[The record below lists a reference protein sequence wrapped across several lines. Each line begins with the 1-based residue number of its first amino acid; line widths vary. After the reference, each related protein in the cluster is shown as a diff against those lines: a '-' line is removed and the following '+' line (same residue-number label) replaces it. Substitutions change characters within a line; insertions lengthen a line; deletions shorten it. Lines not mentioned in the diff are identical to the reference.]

1 MNVVLYSRRHSD
13 EPISWQ
19 EGKRQGSSFCVSIH
33 HVSQFYQNS
42 QKIPAPYSEK
52 HPFFVAKKTASILGM
67 NTGTEESD
75 YDSSLASMS
84 ASFYDSSSD
93 DESVLLEEESTGTL
107 SDDSDSENDDYD
119 DDETHS
125 SLVNFEYN
133 GENHLDVPDNVSHVR
148 FHDSVRRVRRKAFQ
162 WCFNLRVVKMNDGLR
177 VIGQD
182 AFNSCECLEKVSIPP
197 SVNDIKRGSFYR
209 CMNLLDVNLSGGLK
223 VIGARAFAHC
233 ANLTRVK
240 VPSTV
245 KEIRKGAFSNCR
257 ALSTVELCEGLL
269 RIGVLAFASCT
280 NLLFIAVPSTV
291 REIAE
296 RAFQDC
302 SALRSV
308 AVVEGLSM
316 IENCA
321 FRGCFSLTT
330 FRVPSTVRMID
341 PYAFCWCDSLISV
354 ELPPTGSQF
363 IGAAAF
369 HGCES
374 LRNMFVE
381 SHVRTVQNSDI
392 FASSD
397 PDLDARPNP
406 LQEKFPSSSESDSEL
421 LDVLRGRFDSLP
433 IHRICY
439 YQAHY
444 PPATTRRLLSAAS
457 EGLFAQQVDKLG
469 MTPFHILALSTD
481 PDVSL
486 FSTLMD
492 RFPIGYACRKD
503 IWGFTPLDYLE
514 WNYTTQ
520 ASKALH
526 HVFRK
531 TVVERG
537 QKVSLIPRW
546 KEEIQLEV
554 NSLVKDLRR
563 HAKRR
568 HKFGPI
574 YSILA
579 KYELM
584 EATSTVE
591 LAAWKASM
599 TKNDKISSA
608 AKEREDHRYTCGA
621 NIVVPCVLA
630 FLIKQEKKL

>member
-1 MNVVLYSRRHSD
+1 MNM
-13 EPISWQ
+13 
-19 EGKRQGSSFCVSIH
+19 
-33 HVSQFYQNS
+33 
-42 QKIPAPYSEK
+42 A
-52 HPFFVAKKTASILGM
+52 
-67 NTGTEESD
+67 TEESD
-75 YDSSLASMS
+75 DDTSFASMS
-84 ASFYDSSSD
+84 ISFYGSSSD
-93 DESVLLEEESTGTL
+93 DESILEEDSMAESL
-107 SDDSDSENDDYD
+107 SDSCSEHDHDD

-125 SLVNFEYN
+125 SLVNFSYD
-133 GENHLDVPDNVSHVR
+133 GENHLDVPDNVSHVL
-148 FHDSVRRVRRKAFQ
+148 FGTFVRRIRRKAFQ
-162 WCFNLRVVKMNDGLR
+162 WCFNLRSVEMNDGLR

-182 AFNSCECLEKVSIPP
+182 AFNSCECLQQISIPP
-197 SVNDIKRGSFYR
+197 SVDDIKRGSFYR
-209 CMNLLDVNLSGGLK
+209 CMNLLDVNLSDGLK

-233 ANLTRVK
+233 ANLTRMK

-245 KEIRKGAFSNCR
+245 KEIRKGAFANCR
-257 ALSTVELCEGLL
+257 NLSTVELCEGLL

-354 ELPPTGSQF
+354 ELPPSGSQF

-381 SHVRTVQNSDI
+381 PHVRTVQNSDI
-392 FASSD
+392 FVSSD
-397 PDLDARPNP
+397 PDLDAPPPNP
-406 LQEKFPSSSESDSEL
+406 LQEKFQSSEESNSNL
-421 LDVLRGRFDSLP
+421 LGVLRGRFDSLP
-433 IHRICY
+433 IHKICY

-444 PPATTRRLLSAAS
+444 PSATTCRLLNAAS
-457 EGLFAQQVDKLG
+457 EGDRTLAQQVDKLG
-469 MTPFHILALSTD
+469 MTPFHILALSTN

-486 FSTLMD
+486 FSTLLD
-492 RFPIGYACRKD
+492 QYPIRFACCKD
-503 IWGFTPLDYLE
+503 TWGFTPLDYLE
-514 WNYTTQ
+514 WNYTTK

-537 QKVSLIPRW
+537 LRVSFIPRW

-554 NSLVKDLRR
+554 NFLVKDLRR

-568 HKFGPI
+568 HKFGHI

-584 EATSTVE
+584 EATSNVE
-591 LAAWKASM
+591 LAIWKSSI
-599 TKNDKISSA
+599 KNDVPACSTA
-608 AKEREDHRYTCGA
+608 ATDREDCRCTCGA
-621 NIVVPCVLA
+621 NIVVPNVLS
-630 FLIKQEKKL
+630 FLGKRQL

>member
-1 MNVVLYSRRHSD
+1 M
-13 EPISWQ
+13 
-19 EGKRQGSSFCVSIH
+19 
-33 HVSQFYQNS
+33 
-42 QKIPAPYSEK
+42 
-52 HPFFVAKKTASILGM
+52 
-67 NTGTEESD
+67 ESD
-75 YDSSLASMS
+75 DDTSFASMS
-84 ASFYDSSSD
+84 ISFDDSSSD
-93 DESVLLEEESTGTL
+93 EESMLDEDSTVGSL
-107 SDDSDSENDDYD
+107 SDSESEHDDD

-125 SLVNFEYN
+125 SLINFSYD

-148 FHDSVRRVRRKAFQ
+148 FESSVRRLRRKTFQ
-162 WCFNLRVVKMNDGLR
+162 WQFNLRAVEMNEGLR

-182 AFNSCECLEKVSIPP
+182 AFNSCECLQHISVPP
-197 SVNDIKRGSFYR
+197 SVDDIKRGSFYR
-209 CMNLLDVNLSGGLK
+209 CKNLLDVNLSNGLK

-233 ANLTRVK
+233 VNLTRVK

-245 KEIRKGAFSNCR
+245 KEIRKGAFANCR

-354 ELPPTGSQF
+354 ELPPSGSQF
-363 IGAAAF
+363 IGAAVF

-381 SHVRTVQNSDI
+381 PHVRTVRNSDI
-392 FASSD
+392 FVSSD
-397 PDLDARPNP
+397 PDLDAPPNP
-406 LQEKFPSSSESDSEL
+406 LQEKFQSSDESDSDL
-421 LDVLRGRFDSLP
+421 LDMLRGRFDCLP

-444 PPATTRRLLSAAS
+444 PSTTTRRLLKAAF
-457 EGLFAQQVDKLG
+457 EVVCAQQVDKLG
-469 MTPFHILALSTD
+469 MTPFHILALSTN
-481 PDVSL
+481 PDISL
-486 FSTLMD
+486 FSILLD
-492 RFPIGYACRKD
+492 RYPLRFACRKD
-503 IWGFTPLDYLE
+503 VWGFTPLDYLE
-514 WNYTTQ
+514 WNYTTR

-526 HVFRK
+526 HVFHR
-531 TVVERG
+531 TVVDRG
-537 QKVSLIPRW
+537 LKVSLIPRW
-546 KEEIQLEV
+546 KEEVQLEV

-568 HKFGPI
+568 HKFGHI

-584 EATSTVE
+584 EATSTAE
-591 LAAWKASM
+591 LAVWKSSM
-599 TKNDKISSA
+599 KNDLAIASSTD
-608 AKEREDHRYTCGA
+608 ERLDHRYTCGA
-621 NIVVPCVLA
+621 NIVVPSVLS
-630 FLIKQEKKL
+630 FLGKTQL

>member
-1 MNVVLYSRRHSD
+1 M
-13 EPISWQ
+13 
-19 EGKRQGSSFCVSIH
+19 
-33 HVSQFYQNS
+33 
-42 QKIPAPYSEK
+42 
-52 HPFFVAKKTASILGM
+52 
-67 NTGTEESD
+67 ESD
-75 YDSSLASMS
+75 DDTSFASMS
-84 ASFYDSSSD
+84 ISFDDSSSD
-93 DESVLLEEESTGTL
+93 EESMLDEDSTVGSL
-107 SDDSDSENDDYD
+107 SDSESEHDDD

-125 SLVNFEYN
+125 SLINFSYD

-148 FHDSVRRVRRKAFQ
+148 FESSVRRLRRKTFQ
-162 WCFNLRVVKMNDGLR
+162 WQFNLRAVEMNEGLR

-182 AFNSCECLEKVSIPP
+182 AFNSCECLQHISVPP
-197 SVNDIKRGSFYR
+197 SVDDIKRGSFYR
-209 CMNLLDVNLSGGLK
+209 CKNLLDVNLSNGLK

-233 ANLTRVK
+233 VNLTRVK

-245 KEIRKGAFSNCR
+245 KEIRKGAFANCR

-354 ELPPTGSQF
+354 ELPPSGSQF
-363 IGAAAF
+363 IGAAVF

-381 SHVRTVQNSDI
+381 PHVRTVRNSDI
-392 FASSD
+392 FVSSD
-397 PDLDARPNP
+397 PDLDAPPNP
-406 LQEKFPSSSESDSEL
+406 LQEKFQSSDESDSDL
-421 LDVLRGRFDSLP
+421 LDMLRGRFDCLP

-444 PPATTRRLLSAAS
+444 PSTTTRRLLKAAF
-457 EGLFAQQVDKLG
+457 EVVCAQQVDKLG
-469 MTPFHILALSTD
+469 MTPFHILALSTN
-481 PDVSL
+481 PDISL
-486 FSTLMD
+486 FSILLD
-492 RFPIGYACRKD
+492 RYPLRFACRKD
-503 IWGFTPLDYLE
+503 VWGFTPLDYLE
-514 WNYTTQ
+514 WNYTTR

-526 HVFRK
+526 HVFHR
-531 TVVERG
+531 TVVDRG
-537 QKVSLIPRW
+537 LKVSLIPRW
-546 KEEIQLEV
+546 KEEVQLEV

-568 HKFGPI
+568 HKFGHI

-584 EATSTVE
+584 EATSTAE
-591 LAAWKASM
+591 LALWKSSM
-599 TKNDKISSA
+599 KNDLAIASTD
-608 AKEREDHRYTCGA
+608 ERLDHRYTCGA
-621 NIVVPCVLA
+621 NIVVPSVLS
-630 FLIKQEKKL
+630 FLGKTQL

>member
-1 MNVVLYSRRHSD
+1 M
-13 EPISWQ
+13 
-19 EGKRQGSSFCVSIH
+19 
-33 HVSQFYQNS
+33 
-42 QKIPAPYSEK
+42 
-52 HPFFVAKKTASILGM
+52 
-67 NTGTEESD
+67 ESD
-75 YDSSLASMS
+75 DDTSFASMS
-84 ASFYDSSSD
+84 ISFDDSSSD
-93 DESVLLEEESTGTL
+93 EESMLDEDSTVGSL
-107 SDDSDSENDDYD
+107 SDSESEHDD

-125 SLVNFEYN
+125 SLINFSYDGENHLDVHDEESMLDEDSTVGSLSDSESEHDDDDDETHSSLINFSYD

-148 FHDSVRRVRRKAFQ
+148 FESSVRRLRRKTFQ
-162 WCFNLRVVKMNDGLR
+162 WQFNLRAVEMNEGLR

-182 AFNSCECLEKVSIPP
+182 AFNSCECLQHISVPP
-197 SVNDIKRGSFYR
+197 SVDDIKRGSFYR
-209 CMNLLDVNLSGGLK
+209 CKNLLDVNLSNGLK

-233 ANLTRVK
+233 VNLTRVK

-245 KEIRKGAFSNCR
+245 KEIRKGAFANCR

-330 FRVPSTVRMID
+330 FGPSTVRMID

-354 ELPPTGSQF
+354 ELPPSGSQF
-363 IGAAAF
+363 IGAAVF

-381 SHVRTVQNSDI
+381 PHVRTVRNSDI
-392 FASSD
+392 FVSSD
-397 PDLDARPNP
+397 PDLDAPPNP
-406 LQEKFPSSSESDSEL
+406 LQEKFQSSDESDSDL
-421 LDVLRGRFDSLP
+421 LDMLRGRFDCLP

-444 PPATTRRLLSAAS
+444 PSTTTRRLLKAAF
-457 EGLFAQQVDKLG
+457 EVVCAQQVDKLG
-469 MTPFHILALSTD
+469 MTPFHILALSTN
-481 PDVSL
+481 PDISL
-486 FSTLMD
+486 FSILLD
-492 RFPIGYACRKD
+492 RYPLRFACRKD
-503 IWGFTPLDYLE
+503 VWGFTPLDYLE
-514 WNYTTQ
+514 WNYTTR

-526 HVFRK
+526 HVFHR
-531 TVVERG
+531 TVVDRG
-537 QKVSLIPRW
+537 LKVSLIPRW
-546 KEEIQLEV
+546 KEEVQLEV

-568 HKFGPI
+568 HKFGHI

-584 EATSTVE
+584 EATSTAE
-591 LAAWKASM
+591 LAVWKSSM
-599 TKNDKISSA
+599 KNDLAIASSTD
-608 AKEREDHRYTCGA
+608 ERLDHRYTCGA
-621 NIVVPCVLA
+621 NIVVPSVLS
-630 FLIKQEKKL
+630 FLGKTQ

>member
-1 MNVVLYSRRHSD
+1 MAAV
-13 EPISWQ
+13 
-19 EGKRQGSSFCVSIH
+19 
-33 HVSQFYQNS
+33 
-42 QKIPAPYSEK
+42 
-52 HPFFVAKKTASILGM
+52 
-67 NTGTEESD
+67 ESD
-75 YDSSLASMS
+75 DDSSNATMS
-84 ASFYDSSSD
+84 ISFDDSSSD
-93 DESVLLEEESTGTL
+93 EESILEEESTVGSL
-107 SDDSDSENDDYD
+107 SDSESEHDED

-125 SLVNFEYN
+125 SLISFSYD

-148 FHDSVRRVRRKAFQ
+148 FESSVRTLRRKTFQ
-162 WCFNLRVVKMNDGLR
+162 FRFNLRAVEMNEGLR

-182 AFNSCECLEKVSIPP
+182 AFNSCECLQHISVPP
-197 SVNDIKRGSFYR
+197 SVDDIKRGSFYR
-209 CMNLLDVNLSGGLK
+209 CMNLLDVNLSNGLK

-233 ANLTRVK
+233 VNLTRVK

-245 KEIRKGAFSNCR
+245 VEIRKGAFANCR

-269 RIGVLAFASCT
+269 RIGVLAFASCS

-354 ELPPTGSQF
+354 ELPPSGSQF
-363 IGAAAF
+363 IGAAVF

-381 SHVRTVQNSDI
+381 PHVRTVRNSDI
-392 FASSD
+392 FVSSD
-397 PDLDARPNP
+397 PGLEAPPNP
-406 LQEKFPSSSESDSEL
+406 LQEKFPSSDESDSGL
-421 LDVLRGRFDSLP
+421 LDMLRGRFDFLP
-433 IHRICY
+433 VHRICY

-444 PPATTRRLLSAAS
+444 APSITRRLLAAAI
-457 EGLFAQQVDKLG
+457 EVKRAPQVDKLG
-469 MTPFHILALSTD
+469 MTPFHILALSTN

-486 FSTLMD
+486 FSTLLD
-492 RFPIGYACRKD
+492 HYPLKFAWRKD
-503 IWGFTPLDYLE
+503 TWGFTPLDYLE
-514 WNYTTQ
+514 WNYTTR

-531 TVVERG
+531 TVVDRG
-537 QKVSLIPRW
+537 LKVSLIPRW
-546 KEEIQLEV
+546 KDEVQLEV

-568 HKFGPI
+568 HKFGHI
-574 YSILA
+574 YSILS

-584 EATSTVE
+584 EATSTAE
-591 LAAWKASM
+591 LAVWKASM
-599 TKNDKISSA
+599 NNDLAIASTASSSSTE
-608 AKEREDHRYTCGA
+608 ERLDHRYTCGA
-621 NIVVPCVLA
+621 NVIVPNVLF
-630 FLIKQEKKL
+630 FLGKAQL